1 MAEGSTDKVAF
12 ELVSPE
18 RVLASVE
25 ADMVVVPGEDGDF
38 GILPGHAP
46 MLSLL
51 RPGVIAVYQGQQA
64 EQRVFVEGGFAE
76 VNPKGLIV
84 LAEAAAPMAELT
96 LEGARQDLRNA
107 EEDLADTRDATQ
119 SERDRLERAI
129 AVARARVEALE
140 FQG

>member
-18 RVLASVE
+18 RVLASVQ

-38 GILPGHAP
+38 GVLPDHAP
-46 MLSLL
+46 LLSLL
-51 RPGVIAVYQGQQA
+51 RPGVISIHQGQQV
-64 EQRVFVEGGFAE
+64 EQRIFVEGGFAE
-76 VNPKGLIV
+76 VNPRGLIV

-96 LEGARQDLRNA
+96 LDDARSQLKDA
-107 EEDLADTRDATQ
+107 EEDLGYAKDPTAA
-119 SERDRLERAI
+119 ERERLERTI

-140 FQG
+140 FHG